1 MLGTARAAH
10 IHGVGRIRRA
20 PRAQRPGGTRSGEA
34 RPRAARAG
42 AGLLGAG
49 LALALLGGAGGSGGV
64 ADTAGSGATAIGTSG
79 ARVSVDADSG
89 SSDCTANGG
98 TRIAQT
104 PPALAQLQ
112 SELAWGVSRGT
123 GVVVAVVDSG
133 VDARNPHLA
142 GVLAGGV
149 DLVGDGAGQNGYAD
163 LDGHGTAIAGQ
174 IAARTIDGSGVQ
186 GLAPEARILSV
197 RVFSTTEQDARKAGY
212 GPTIPRIAE
221 GIRVAADANAQVINV
236 SLSSASDAP
245 ELRDAVAYATARGSL
260 VVASSG
266 NADNSQ
272 SVEEKASG
280 AARYPAGDP
289 GALGSGAVDA
299 AGAADGN
306 SVNGPH
312 VSIAAPGQN
321 IVTSASNGIDCVY
334 SSDAAHTSFSTAYVS
349 AAAALVAAAHPQET
363 PAQWK
368 YRLEATAVRPDPDR
382 RDDAIGWGVVQPY
395 DAMTLAVGGAL
406 RGPESA
412 FGGGTA
418 SPPADDQ
425 RDLALAH
432 SDPASTLATTIS
444 IVGAVAAAAVLGVVG
459 VLGYYR
465 RRRRAEESPDEFGV

>member
-1 MLGTARAAH
+1 MAEMRPAPFAGRAA
-10 IHGVGRIRRA
+10 GDGRARGLRRA
-20 PRAQRPGGTRSGEA
+20 S
-34 RPRAARAG
+34 RAG
-42 AGLLGAG
+42 AALLGAG
-49 LALALLGGAGGSGGV
+49 LTLAVLGGAGISTGAS
-64 ADTAGSGATAIGTSG
+64 AASGAAG
-79 ARVSVDADSG
+79 ARVTVDADSG
-89 SSDCTANGG
+89 SSDCTAGGG
-98 TRIAQT
+98 TRIAQS

-112 SELAWGVSRGT
+112 SELAWSVSRGA
-123 GVVVAVVDSG
+123 GIVVAVVDSG
-133 VDARNPHLA
+133 VDANNPHLA

-174 IAARTIDGSGVQ
+174 IAARKIDGSGVE
-186 GLAPEARILSV
+186 GLAPEARILSI
-197 RVFSTTEQDARKAGY
+197 RVFSTTESDARKAGF

-221 GIRVAADANAQVINV
+221 GIRVAADSNAQVINV
-236 SLSSASDAP
+236 SLSSAADAP

-280 AARYPAGDP
+280 SARYPAGDP
-289 GALGSGAVDA
+289 EALGSGAVNA

-321 IVTSASNGIDCVY
+321 ILTSASNGIDCVY
-334 SSDAAHTSFSTAYVS
+334 SGEAAHTSFSTAYVS
-349 AAAALVAAAHPQET
+349 AAAALVAASHPQET
-363 PAQWK
+363 PAQWR
-368 YRLEATAVRPDPDR
+368 YRLEATAVRPDPDQ

-412 FGGGTA
+412 FGGGSA
-418 SPPADDQ
+418 GAPADDR

-432 SDPASTLATTIS
+432 SDPASALATTIS
-444 IVGAVAAAAVLGVVG
+444 IVGAVTAGAVLGVVG
-459 VLGYYR
+459 VLAYFR
-465 RRRRAEESPDEFGV
+465 RRRRAEASPDEFGV